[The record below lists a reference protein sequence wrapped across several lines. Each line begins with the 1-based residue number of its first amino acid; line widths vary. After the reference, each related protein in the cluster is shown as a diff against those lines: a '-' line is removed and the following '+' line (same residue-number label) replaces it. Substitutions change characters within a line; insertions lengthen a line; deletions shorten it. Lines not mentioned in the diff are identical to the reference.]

1 VNVPNV
7 YEELEQRNPNQMSKI
22 ISAAS
27 IVIISSFFF
36 AGVFGY
42 ATFMQDPGQLCSENV
57 LQASGY
63 SNQNMIQMGS
73 IALVFCVASGFP
85 ICMIPCKNSI
95 EELFFKGRRMTT
107 LENVFVTF
115 LLANFCCCL
124 ALFVPDI
131 GTAMTI
137 VGSTVNPI
145 IAFILPVLLYWPYI
159 EHKPL
164 FSLDKIAAISTV
176 IFMLFIMVFSFINF
190 FTPQD
195 SKDID
200 NPNTC

>member
-1 VNVPNV
+1 
-7 YEELEQRNPNQMSKI
+7 
-22 ISAAS
+22 
-27 IVIISSFFF
+27 
-36 AGVFGY
+36 
-42 ATFMQDPGQLCSENV
+42 
-57 LQASGY
+57 
-63 SNQNMIQMGS
+63 MGS

-85 ICMIPCKNSI
+85 ICMIPSKNSI

-107 LENVFVTF
+107 FENVYVTF

-145 IAFILPVLLYWPYI
+145 IAFILPVILYWPYI

-164 FSLDKIAAISTV
+164 LSSDKMAAISTV

-190 FTPQD
+190 FAPQEGKNMND
-195 SKDID
+195 
-200 NPNTC
+200 PNSLSMNLQQKNIIETD

>member
-1 VNVPNV
+1 MNVPNV

-95 EELFFKGRRMTT
+95 EELFFKGRIYFHKINNKMHCKLKVHR
-107 LENVFVTF
+107 
-115 LLANFCCCL
+115 
-124 ALFVPDI
+124 
-131 GTAMTI
+131 
-137 VGSTVNPI
+137 
-145 IAFILPVLLYWPYI
+145 ILKKF
-159 EHKPL
+159 HKAC
-164 FSLDKIAAISTV
+164 SHK
-176 IFMLFIMVFSFINF
+176 
-190 FTPQD
+190 
-195 SKDID
+195 K
-200 NPNTC
+200 